1 MSDPAPSLK
10 DLTELAQ
17 QTMAAHGYLPTD
29 AFVSSAGKLL
39 QRLSD
44 PLSAAFTTDP
54 KISYEDML
62 QRCAHHG
69 FA

>member
-29 AFVSSAGKLL
+29 AFVSRAGKLL

-44 PLSAAFTTDP
+44 PLSAAFVVDP
-54 KISYEDML
+54 KISHEDML
-62 QRCAHHG
+62 QRCTHHG
-69 FA
+69 SA